1 MPNVLEQA
9 SLNVEAQNWPL
20 VNQYLQQLPLESQ
33 KSKLIKLSEP
43 ELEQAI
49 NIALKV
55 LKKSDFHQRWE
66 VAKVFPKLGKK
77 TIPILLQIVEN
88 EAENWEVR
96 WFAISILGKYNDPQ
110 VVIALTELLQ
120 SSDDEE
126 LVGAVSE
133 ALVNIGKPAIEALS
147 QLLEDEEFRLLAV
160 QSLAHIRR
168 SETIQ
173 PLLKVVNDPQSEIRA
188 IAIEALSSFHHP
200 LISSVLIQ
208 ALQDKTAQVRKE
220 AVKGLGIRAKQ
231 LKQIDLVK
239 YLSPLLYDISWE
251 VCHKS
256 AIALGRVGSDA
267 AAEALFHVFQSS
279 ATPDLLKIDIV
290 RALSWIESAKV
301 LGYFQQGLNQS
312 GVQVCQ
318 EIIANLGRISQPD
331 LKPQAARI
339 LISFFYSQQGNIT
352 QSLIKQTLTIS
363 LGLLGEKSAIPV
375 LNKLSQDPEK
385 ATQLHAI
392 SALKKIPQSPHN
404 LAKIDNLQPRNS
416 RDLTPELHS

>member
-1 MPNVLEQA
+1 MLNVLEQA
-9 SLNVEAQNWPL
+9 SLNVETQNWPL
-20 VNQYLQQLPLESQ
+20 VNQYLQQLPLDSK

-55 LKKSDFHQRWE
+55 LKESDFHQRWE

-77 TIPILLQIVEN
+77 TIPILLQIVDN

-96 WFAISILGKYNDPQ
+96 WFAINILGKYHNPQ

-120 SSDDEE
+120 TSDDEE

-147 QLLEDEEFRLLAV
+147 ELLANEDFRLLAV
-160 QSLAHIRR
+160 QSLAYIRR

-173 PLLKVVNDPQSEIRA
+173 PLLQVVNDPESKVRA
-188 IAIEALSSFHHP
+188 IAIEALSSFHNP
-200 LISSVLIQ
+200 SIPPVLIN
-208 ALQDKTAQVRKE
+208 ALQDKAAQVRKE

-251 VCHKS
+251 VCHQS
-256 AIALGRVGSDA
+256 AIALGRVGNDA
-267 AAEALFHVFQSS
+267 AAEALFNVFQSS

-290 RALSWIESAKV
+290 RALSWIESTKV

-318 EIIANLGRISQPD
+318 EIIANLGRISKPK

-339 LISFFYSQQGNIT
+339 LISFFYSQQGNIA

-375 LNKLSQDPEK
+375 LNKLCQDPEK
-385 ATQLHAI
+385 ATRLHAL
-392 SALKKIPQSPHN
+392 SALKKIPQSPQN
-404 LAKIDNLQPRNS
+404 LAQIANFQSSDS
-416 RDLTPELHS
+416 RSLTPEFRG